1 MKITTSHPK
10 VTAVLPKNTTS
21 NVAIAAKVVAD
32 IVRTDST
39 KKQEK
44 LKRSSFHWG
53 VPAEKSGRA
62 FALAFLLHVYY
73 AKRAQTIALSLT
85 QSVVLQKIRI
95 KLKISVT
102 LQQFSEGRQLTAES

>member
-62 FALAFLLHVYY
+62 FALAFLLHCV
-73 AKRAQTIALSLT
+73 AQ
-85 QSVVLQKIRI
+85 KE
-95 KLKISVT
+95 LK
-102 LQQFSEGRQLTAES
+102 QLLYP